1 MNTPEVNIYHLKED
15 LKALEFELLEEQ
27 FHYKSIPDRQKNIK
41 ISKTIHIF
49 IILLTTP
56 VFLYFL
62 FVTIVGFASALNK
75 SSAILSLI
83 ISPLLCILT
92 GGLVFVL
99 IYNYVREYSTGYQ
112 SSQFFHAA
120 NLTEELQASARKIQ
134 ELTLQ
139 INDIKHQLD
148 MIAVENSGYNP
159 AYPLDSLST
168 DSRTQAYGITVPN
181 QNPNTFIPSLSMPLE
196 QFFIYVYGVWGIEK
210 EDLLFKLSLGGY
222 QEEKQ
227 KLTKEIVDTNTRLS
241 QLAEQ
246 IAEIDNQYFNAKQ
259 TVIYYCFA
267 LFCLLLCILACFE
280 VPVVRIAA
288 ILTAFLLI
296 FPGIRIRKNFRMAKI
311 KYKVEHH
318 YEENRNLAEVYNLS
332 PVAVQKEPL
341 LVKLIGLKHRL
352 QFITFLLE
360 YAGQNPGL
368 SENK

>member
-1 MNTPEVNIYHLKED
+1 MNTSEANIYHLKED
-15 LKALEFELLEEQ
+15 LKALEFELMEEQ

-62 FVTIVGFASALNK
+62 FVTIVGFTSALNK

-92 GGLVFVL
+92 GGMVFVL
-99 IYNYVREYSTGYQ
+99 IYNYVREYITGYQ
-112 SSQFFHAA
+112 SSQFFYAA

-139 INDIKHQLD
+139 INDVKQQLD
-148 MIAVENSGYNP
+148 LMAADNSGNNS
-159 AYPLDSLST
+159 ALFAN
-168 DSRTQAYGITVPN
+168 SRTQAEGITAPK
-181 QNPNTFIPSLSMPLE
+181 QNPNAFIPSLSMPLE
-196 QFFIYVYGVWGIEK
+196 EFFLYVYGVWGIEK
-210 EDLLFKLSLGGY
+210 EDLLFKLSLGSY

-227 KLTKEIVDTNTRLS
+227 KLTKEIIDTNTRLS

-259 TVIYYCFA
+259 TVIYYRFA
-267 LFCLLLCILACFE
+267 LFCLLLCFLACFE
-280 VPVVRIAA
+280 MPVVRIATLL
-288 ILTAFLLI
+288 ITLLLI
-296 FPGIRIRKNFRMAKI
+296 FSGTRIRKNFKMAKI

-318 YEENRNLAEVYNLS
+318 YEENRNFADVYNLS

-341 LVKLIGLKHRL
+341 LVKLSGLKHRL
-352 QFITFLLE
+352 QFITFLLD

-368 SENK
+368 LENK